1 MKMLSEKDKTSSN
14 FFNRVV
20 GGGLLGFGLMNGGAF
35 QSPEIVNAADVMP
48 AAETRS
54 MAPRTQPGVPEPI
67 RYSDF
72 LDLIQND
79 RIEKV
84 TFSSDGQRLVATD
97 TDGARYRL
105 DALPNDPELLATL
118 TQKMVDV
125 TVLPEQP
132 KNEGGFNFVSSILFP
147 GLLFLGLFFLARR
160 GSGSG
165 GGMGGFGGP
174 GGMGNPMEF
183 SKSSAKVMLTP
194 DTGVSFENVAG
205 CDSAKMELTEIVD
218 FLKQP
223 EKYTEVGAKIPKGCV
238 LEGPPGTGKTLLA
251 RAVAGEAGVPFIS
264 AAGSEFVEMFVG
276 VGASRVRD
284 IFDQAK
290 KNAPCIIFIDEI
302 DAVGRQRGGGMAGG
316 NDEREQTLNQML
328 TEMDGFDGNTGIIV
342 MAATNRADVLD
353 SALLRPG
360 RFDRRVLVDLPDFKG
375 RIAILKVHCKDKPF
389 APDVD
394 VEAIARRTPG
404 FSGAS
409 LQNVLNEAAI
419 SAARRGDP
427 EIGWVDVDS
436 AVDRILVGLEK
447 KSGDLMSRQELV
459 AYHEAGHALVG
470 ALMPDYDQVQKIT
483 IIPRSNGAGGLT
495 FFAPSEER
503 LEGGLYSRQYLEA
516 QLAVALGGRLAE
528 ELMYGKDEIT
538 TGASNDIQQV
548 GNIARRMVTQFGM
561 SDKLGPIF
569 IDETRR
575 SIFQQGSV
583 WSAEIMEMVDEEVE
597 RLVSNAYLLA
607 KEILSKN
614 MVLLQAL
621 SERLIEQETVTAEE
635 FAMMLV
641 EFEAN
646 TVDYDVYGTSKMSS
660 LPYDSSPDL
669 IKDVLKIGK
678 KKRKD
683 QTLAGSEEE
692 GVSFM

>member
-1 MKMLSEKDKTSSN
+1 
-14 FFNRVV
+14 
-20 GGGLLGFGLMNGGAF
+20 
-35 QSPEIVNAADVMP
+35 
-48 AAETRS
+48 
-54 MAPRTQPGVPEPI
+54 
-67 RYSDF
+67 
-72 LDLIQND
+72 
-79 RIEKV
+79 
-84 TFSSDGQRLVATD
+84 
-97 TDGARYRL
+97 
-105 DALPNDPELLATL
+105 
-118 TQKMVDV
+118 
-125 TVLPEQP
+125 
-132 KNEGGFNFVSSILFP
+132 
-147 GLLFLGLFFLARR
+147 
-160 GSGSG
+160 
-165 GGMGGFGGP
+165 
-174 GGMGNPMEF
+174 
-183 SKSSAKVMLTP
+183 
-194 DTGVSFENVAG
+194 
-205 CDSAKMELTEIVD
+205 
-218 FLKQP
+218 
-223 EKYTEVGAKIPKGCV
+223 
-238 LEGPPGTGKTLLA
+238 
-251 RAVAGEAGVPFIS
+251 
-264 AAGSEFVEMFVG
+264 
-276 VGASRVRD
+276 
-284 IFDQAK
+284 
-290 KNAPCIIFIDEI
+290 
-302 DAVGRQRGGGMAGG
+302 MAGG

-375 RIAILKVHCKDKPF
+375 RIAILKVHSKDKPF

-394 VEAIARRTPG
+394 IETFARRTPG
-404 FSGAS
+404 FSDAS

-427 EIGWVDVDS
+427 EIAWVDVDS

-528 ELMYGKDEIT
+528 ELLYGKDEIT

-597 RLVSNAYLLA
+597 RLVSNAYILA
-607 KEILSKN
+607 KEILSTN

-621 SERLIEQETVTAEE
+621 AERLIEQETVTAEE

-641 EFEAN
+641 EYEAN
-646 TVDYDVYGTSKMSS
+646 TVDYDVYGKSKVSS
-660 LPYDSSPDL
+660 LPYDSSPNL
-669 IKDVLKIGK
+669 IRDMLRIGK
-678 KKRKD
+678 RKRLD
-683 QTLAGSEEE
+683 ERLAGSEEN
-692 GVSFM
+692 GVAFP